1 MIVNSNASTAV
12 PTGAEAWSIRGLLA
26 RHKLAAAGAAA
37 VVAVMVAMV
46 LVELFGSRAAAVSD
60 ATTCTQWGS
69 ANQARQAAYAR
80 LYVREHGPLRGF
92 GAAPATII
100 TAIND
105 GCARAY
111 ADDVSDNVTL
121 VQAIS
126 GNF

>member
-1 MIVNSNASTAV
+1 VIANTDPSTAV
-12 PTGAEAWSIRGLLA
+12 SKPGESWALRELLT
-26 RHKLAAAGAAA
+26 RHKWAA
-37 VVAVMVAMV
+37 VGVSALVALMLAMV
-46 LVELFGSRAAAVSD
+46 LVAVFGAKPGAVTD
-60 ATTCTQWGS
+60 ATSCTQWGS
-69 ANQARQAAYAR
+69 MNQARQAAYAR

-92 GAAPATII
+92 GAAPETII

-111 ADDVSDNVTL
+111 ADDVSDTVTV